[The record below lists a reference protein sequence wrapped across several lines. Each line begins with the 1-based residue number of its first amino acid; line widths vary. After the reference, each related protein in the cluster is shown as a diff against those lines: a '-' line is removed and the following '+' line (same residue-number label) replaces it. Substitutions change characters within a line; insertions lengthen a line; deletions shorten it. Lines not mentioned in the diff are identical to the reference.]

1 VDDLRNAG
9 YIVDEPG
16 FPAQTWV
23 DNIKSLQQDLSTKV
37 GGAASAVGTAVSGA
51 VAPPHA
57 PSPPQQSEPGQV
69 MLQTGTPDS
78 DGRIFPLP
86 SRPDNAPSATYH
98 SQGGS
103 DLMAP
108 RGTPVAAMQGG
119 KVVEVFQDKGDHQ
132 FGGNAVL
139 VHGSDGLDYY
149 YAHFDQPT
157 YLKTG
162 DTVVPG
168 QQIGLVGNSGNA
180 YKGGA
185 GETHLHIGIGH
196 GISSGVGSEGGLGEN
211 FNAQALLTTLENGV
225 APKGTPPT
233 TTTGTTAA
241 PGTQPA
247 ALGGSPTAPVT
258 APLTLGANQPA
269 KPPLVVQD
277 QAATPIQSAADVL
290 GTTASSALDQARQA
304 LQQAQDALS
313 QVAQGAQDLNR
324 VQPGTEAVKAVT
336 PILGGAQQAVQ
347 NAAQGVLG
355 AAQDVN
361 RLTPGTTAVN
371 AAAPVLGAAAPVA
384 ADLVTGGI
392 TRRFNEN
399 LQGVG
404 QDVLGAASNVDLS
417 RGVAPVMGEA
427 ASALEATAKNV
438 PANVP
443 VLAGLLDIGAAQLRQ
458 PGVLDALQ
466 TRQELNDKYAN
477 TPGATTIRD
486 KNGQPIVLSVD
497 SSVMTPEDK
506 AKYDQTGFIIGSIS
520 GQTERAAE
528 RPAGR
533 AAPEVP
539 TPPAAVETPRTPI
552 GQGGLGTPRYEYPTG
567 STPQV
572 ISDTL
577 RTAAERDPTGVAHVD
592 SQSMGSL
599 PSLPRQTLD
608 NGKAAP
614 AWQAGIAPHLDDLRY
629 AQDVGM
635 NQSQWYSKFAQA
647 VSSVVGDQNVNEFR
661 TLFGITSQQTPPT
674 ENLQYT
680 LGLMRM
686 AREFSA
692 NGTDFTVPNIKQWI
706 ADNPRVTSTGTE
718 GAKWKMNADQF
729 KKVAQLY
736 TTGEVK
742 VATNAKTSSYASNI
756 LSALMNRFDPNS
768 TMDTWMA
775 QIFNYK
781 NPNRTASSDQAFQA
795 MRTVV
800 DHLAGETG
808 QVPHQAQ
815 AAMWFAIK
823 GAKDFAASRAA
834 SPTLK
839 AMVKDFTNGRTTLRQ
854 VLDRAGSEG
863 AYDNPT
869 GTWEQVS
876 KDLGVASE
884 LAKLQP
890 HLDSGAPRPAIADSS
905 YLYYPGK
912 GTKLAGAEPIRGAA
926 PRVSGVVPEATR
938 YRAAAAERQAAVAE
952 TALPQTVRDT
962 LRYDPETRQFGEL
975 RGIPHEVQGDQI
987 LVPGG
992 NMDTLHYVAARV
1004 HDAAGSEATPATL
1017 YTYRPESPE
1026 TVGWQLTDVPAG
1038 AKQQLLD
1045 DLRASGVGHQELNDG
1060 TIGVNALPVRS
1071 VEHENAIADA
1081 AQRAGATV
1089 EELRGHVEEASP
1101 GQSAVALDRY
1111 GARYGTGELS
1121 GVPEPGRGVAGSAGF
1136 RATEPIGRFFTPT
1149 AASAREGAASAGGG
1163 LRGPVEP
1170 GGFRAPVTPDDLN
1183 VRTISQQEARQ
1194 LVGPAYDPSTRTTQ
1208 RPPAPGEEPRRLED
1222 VQSNP
1227 HLLREPGP
1235 GETPMTMDERRAHQ
1249 DTLEQRYQAN
1259 TERLAAIDEQLRNP
1273 TARPERPP
1281 WAAGFTNDQV
1291 ATMAAKVGRSPYEPL
1306 WWEKAGLEA
1315 GSGEVREMVNEGG
1328 VERGRFDATRTSTP
1342 AELRAEQRALQQDQL
1357 HLEAAGEQQA
1367 TAPDNARFVRPPER
1381 AAGAL
1386 PFGEGGAADPG
1397 AQLAQ
1402 EVVTSKGRATSD
1414 VNQVT
1419 ATRGDVTGR
1428 GIVNPAEVVTEAPSE
1443 ATRALM
1449 PNLNAI
1455 GKDMPEVVAQ
1465 IQKSV
1470 DDNPALWEHYKQG
1483 TITFDSLKNDL
1494 AARVGMTKE
1503 DWLKTKV
1510 GQAFNDQEMVALQA
1524 AMIEEQARQTDMAKS
1539 ILSKGGVDNLTPEE
1553 LAYSITQLTQAQSLA
1568 AVAKGAGSTVAR
1580 SLNARK
1586 VSFTRQ
1592 LASDITAQNERRAA
1606 QRVKAQAARVATRAG
1621 DLLDNAKTL
1630 DQQKAAATAAASRPA
1645 RPGAPRTPQN
1655 IIDQIANAY
1664 DELDRYNAMSLHE
1677 KADVFDKLKAQR
1689 EAAAAA
1695 RASAVRGAPEEL
1707 LSALKQELKAEQDNF
1722 AKRKNTWETMA
1733 FMDSKTAENAARE
1746 RAAFRGGLYIEQQ
1759 RRVAQNAL
1767 KGADTEI
1774 NRAFDSELKRRGQQ
1788 SAKAQKLLESLGG
1801 TEVTKDVL
1809 KNYLAALSDP
1819 NPMVAAKFLQSTAS
1833 MSNWK
1838 RATVVRLAGLVSSPI
1853 TQMVNIGG
1861 NVAGAMIEVPTR
1873 GLVVGIDALRAAAT
1887 GGERQAY
1894 AGEILPML
1902 KAYGPGFLGQWDNA
1916 YRVLKTG
1923 FTPEQLADPTR
1934 IRGAFS
1940 RSELLNAGV
1949 EAPLR
1954 LLGAADQLFRGGA
1967 MAAHSMR
1974 VATRQAIREGFSGP
1988 QVAGRAASIV
1998 KNLEDYPELAKEAAD
2013 ATARQV
2019 YQERRAGLGGGNKP
2033 LPDVAEFGV
2042 KQVLPFYQTPMN
2054 ITAQGAALSPFGF
2067 TGALQSS
2074 LKARGMAVG
2083 TAAERTV
2090 RGRET
2095 LLAEERAARAI
2106 IGSAILGGGIAL
2118 GSAGMLTG
2126 SYPIDPKE
2134 ASTLPQG
2141 WRPWSLRITSPIDN
2155 NTYYLPMQN
2164 FNAAGFPL
2172 AMASIL
2178 TDPQHR
2184 GKTLADP
2191 DEQLNAVTAIGR
2203 YVLDNTFLQG
2213 LSDVVNT
2220 LHDPKSAAQKFGE
2233 GLAASYGPYSSLGRE
2248 MQRIQGVATRNPHN
2262 GFVGLWEALESNYPG
2277 ASANVPEATTPLG
2290 EPRTQG
2296 ATGIARVVP
2305 YRYDIERDTPLLQQL
2320 RESGVGIPTEHKSLN
2335 YGGQHIDLT
2344 EDEQDVLK
2352 RQRGEALK
2360 QYLDPYVND
2369 PKFQNL
2375 SQAERNRYLTVLV
2388 SHAVQYADHQF
2399 LNDMPGAD
2407 LSSRLKPKTVPDPY
2421 YLGDAGA
2428 AA

>member
-1 VDDLRNAG
+1 VD
-9 YIVDEPG
+9 
-16 FPAQTWV
+16 
-23 DNIKSLQQDLSTKV
+23 
-37 GGAASAVGTAVSGA
+37 AAT
-51 VAPPHA
+51 
-57 PSPPQQSEPGQV
+57 
-69 MLQTGTPDS
+69 
-78 DGRIFPLP
+78 
-86 SRPDNAPSATYH
+86 
-98 SQGGS
+98 
-103 DLMAP
+103 
-108 RGTPVAAMQGG
+108 
-119 KVVEVFQDKGDHQ
+119 
-132 FGGNAVL
+132 
-139 VHGSDGLDYY
+139 
-149 YAHFDQPT
+149 
-157 YLKTG
+157 
-162 DTVVPG
+162 
-168 QQIGLVGNSGNA
+168 
-180 YKGGA
+180 
-185 GETHLHIGIGH
+185 
-196 GISSGVGSEGGLGEN
+196 
-211 FNAQALLTTLENGV
+211 AQA
-225 APKGTPPT
+225 A
-233 TTTGTTAA
+233 
-241 PGTQPA
+241 
-247 ALGGSPTAPVT
+247 
-258 APLTLGANQPA
+258 
-269 KPPLVVQD
+269 
-277 QAATPIQSAADVL
+277 
-290 GTTASSALDQARQA
+290 
-304 LQQAQDALS
+304 
-313 QVAQGAQDLNR
+313 
-324 VQPGTEAVKAVT
+324 
-336 PILGGAQQAVQ
+336 
-347 NAAQGVLG
+347 
-355 AAQDVN
+355 
-361 RLTPGTTAVN
+361 
-371 AAAPVLGAAAPVA
+371 
-384 ADLVTGGI
+384 
-392 TRRFNEN
+392 
-399 LQGVG
+399 
-404 QDVLGAASNVDLS
+404 
-417 RGVAPVMGEA
+417 RGVAPANAEA
-427 ASALEATAKNV
+427 ASVRGEAVAGV
-438 PANVP
+438 P
-443 VLAGLLDIGAAQLRQ
+443 G
-458 PGVLDALQ
+458 
-466 TRQELNDKYAN
+466 
-477 TPGATTIRD
+477 TPGA
-486 KNGQPIVLSVD
+486 
-497 SSVMTPEDK
+497 
-506 AKYDQTGFIIGSIS
+506 
-520 GQTERAAE
+520 AE
-528 RPAGR
+528 
-533 AAPEVP
+533 
-539 TPPAAVETPRTPI
+539 PAAR
-552 GQGGLGTPRYEYPTG
+552 
-567 STPQV
+567 
-572 ISDTL
+572 
-577 RTAAERDPTGVAHVD
+577 AE
-592 SQSMGSL
+592 S
-599 PSLPRQTLD
+599 
-608 NGKAAP
+608 
-614 AWQAGIAPHLDDLRY
+614 
-629 AQDVGM
+629 AQ
-635 NQSQWYSKFAQA
+635 
-647 VSSVVGDQNVNEFR
+647 
-661 TLFGITSQQTPPT
+661 P
-674 ENLQYT
+674 
-680 LGLMRM
+680 
-686 AREFSA
+686 
-692 NGTDFTVPNIKQWI
+692 
-706 ADNPRVTSTGTE
+706 
-718 GAKWKMNADQF
+718 
-729 KKVAQLY
+729 
-736 TTGEVK
+736 
-742 VATNAKTSSYASNI
+742 
-756 LSALMNRFDPNS
+756 
-768 TMDTWMA
+768 
-775 QIFNYK
+775 
-781 NPNRTASSDQAFQA
+781 
-795 MRTVV
+795 
-800 DHLAGETG
+800 
-808 QVPHQAQ
+808 
-815 AAMWFAIK
+815 
-823 GAKDFAASRAA
+823 
-834 SPTLK
+834 
-839 AMVKDFTNGRTTLRQ
+839 
-854 VLDRAGSEG
+854 
-863 AYDNPT
+863 
-869 GTWEQVS
+869 
-876 KDLGVASE
+876 E
-884 LAKLQP
+884 L
-890 HLDSGAPRPAIADSS
+890 
-905 YLYYPGK
+905 
-912 GTKLAGAEPIRGAA
+912 
-926 PRVSGVVPEATR
+926 
-938 YRAAAAERQAAVAE
+938 
-952 TALPQTVRDT
+952 
-962 LRYDPETRQFGEL
+962 
-975 RGIPHEVQGDQI
+975 
-987 LVPGG
+987 
-992 NMDTLHYVAARV
+992 
-1004 HDAAGSEATPATL
+1004 
-1017 YTYRPESPE
+1017 
-1026 TVGWQLTDVPAG
+1026 
-1038 AKQQLLD
+1038 
-1045 DLRASGVGHQELNDG
+1045 
-1060 TIGVNALPVRS
+1060 
-1071 VEHENAIADA
+1071 
-1081 AQRAGATV
+1081 
-1089 EELRGHVEEASP
+1089 
-1101 GQSAVALDRY
+1101 
-1111 GARYGTGELS
+1111 
-1121 GVPEPGRGVAGSAGF
+1121 
-1136 RATEPIGRFFTPT
+1136 
-1149 AASAREGAASAGGG
+1149 
-1163 LRGPVEP
+1163 
-1170 GGFRAPVTPDDLN
+1170 GGFRAPAQGTVSAEDAPTVGSIASRFGWKGDPGISLEGQGTSVPAVIYRDADGIARGGLNLVHDADGNLTHVTVAVDPAFQRQGIATAMYDAAKKAGYD
-1183 VRTISQQEARQ
+1183 VEAVSGASGYTEAGAGLANARRG
-1194 LVGPAYDPSTRTTQ
+1194 VSPTGARPETST
-1208 RPPAPGEEPRRLED
+1208 PRRLED

-1235 GETPMTMDERRAHQ
+1235 GETPMTMDERLAHQ

-1386 PFGEGGAADPG
+1386 PFGEGGASDPG

-1402 EVVTSKGRATSD
+1402 EVVTRRGTVTSD
-1414 VNQVT
+1414 PNQVT

-1586 VSFTRQ
+1586 ISFTRQ

-1733 FMDSKTAENAARE
+1733 FIDSKAAENAARE

-1819 NPMVAAKFLQSTAS
+1819 DPMVAAKFLQSTAS

-2083 TAAERTV
+2083 SAAERTV
-2090 RGRET
+2090 QGRET

>member
-1 VDDLRNAG
+1 MPTLLLDDLHDSIRQQLGDYASSLGSAVQGAQQAIASVPLIPTPQAPDPNAILQELQQHAAAVAQAAQEQAQPAVQVLGQGVGGAVTQLGGAKDSVTQQLLQHAQDVASGAQDVNQQLQNHVQTVLGTTTPSEPGGVQSLAKPTPSPVLGAPSGDQNAPPVLGATTGAVNQPAPATPTSAAPPDRTMSVQDYARAAAQRAGIDPNVFTAQIQQESGFNPEARSPAGAIGIAQFMPETAKGVNLDPTDPYASLDAAAAEDAKRLQQYNGDWGKTLASYNAG
-9 YIVDEPG
+9 AGAVAQYGGIPPYKETQTYVSTILDNAKKAAGGASPVSPPVTTAQASGNDWLSLAKAQLGKPYIWGSQGGRTDFSPQAAG
-16 FPAQTWV
+16 FDCSGFVSYVYKDALGINLPAQTESAYSATKPIGGDQAMPGDVVLYNMDNPDPHIQHIAIYIGNGQVIQAGGGV
-23 DNIKSLQQDLSTKV
+23 DKNVNIAPIGQAGNYEFRRAAGAETAIGNAAATQHVATQL
-37 GGAASAVGTAVSGA
+37 GGASGD
-51 VAPPHA
+51 
-57 PSPPQQSEPGQV
+57 Q
-69 MLQTGTPDS
+69 
-78 DGRIFPLP
+78 
-86 SRPDNAPSATYH
+86 NAPIT
-98 SQGGS
+98 
-103 DLMAP
+103 M
-108 RGTPVAAMQGG
+108 
-119 KVVEVFQDKGDHQ
+119 
-132 FGGNAVL
+132 
-139 VHGSDGLDYY
+139 
-149 YAHFDQPT
+149 
-157 YLKTG
+157 
-162 DTVVPG
+162 
-168 QQIGLVGNSGNA
+168 
-180 YKGGA
+180 
-185 GETHLHIGIGH
+185 
-196 GISSGVGSEGGLGEN
+196 
-211 FNAQALLTTLENGV
+211 
-225 APKGTPPT
+225 
-233 TTTGTTAA
+233 
-241 PGTQPA
+241 
-247 ALGGSPTAPVT
+247 
-258 APLTLGANQPA
+258 GANQPA
-269 KPPLVVQD
+269 RAPLVVED
-277 QAATPIQSAADVL
+277 QTPTPIRAAQDVLGAAGEKASQL
-290 GTTASSALDQARQA
+290 GTTAQDLLA
-304 LQQAQDALS
+304 QAQE
-313 QVAQGAQDLNR
+313 LNR
-324 VQPGTEAVKAVT
+324 VQPGTEAIKAVT
-336 PILGGAQQAVQ
+336 PILGGAAQAGGSAVSQVAQDVQ

-371 AAAPVLGAAAPVA
+371 AAAPVLGAAASDLGTGAANALLRQGRTPAEQAEFERQQGQVLGGIAEQANAPVPPLNA
-384 ADLVTGGI
+384 GDVARNAWDLVVNSSPGLPGVSLQDYQHASTVKNDWIEQNNPAKDVLLLGGLTTMIAQQVTDPYALTMFGFTGGAG
-392 TRRFNEN
+392 R
-399 LQGVG
+399 
-404 QDVLGAASNVDLS
+404 
-417 RGVAPVMGEA
+417 VAGEA
-427 ASALEATAKNV
+427 AGEAATAAT
-438 PANVP
+438 ANR
-443 VLAGLLDIGAAQLRQ
+443 LGEQGAAFVGRVANKLVDGSIVGGVQNALYAAEQPDASPESVFTALWQGAALGSAAEGGTAALTPVARRIGQAIIDQAPRLR
-458 PGVLDALQ
+458 PAVAEFARSE
-466 TRQELNDKYAN
+466 T
-477 TPGATTIRD
+477 GAAGR
-486 KNGQPIVLSVD
+486 
-497 SSVMTPEDK
+497 PEDV
-506 AKYDQTGFIIGSIS
+506 Q
-520 GQTERAAE
+520 
-528 RPAGR
+528 
-533 AAPEVP
+533 
-539 TPPAAVETPRTPI
+539 
-552 GQGGLGTPRYEYPTG
+552 
-567 STPQV
+567 
-572 ISDTL
+572 
-577 RTAAERDPTGVAHVD
+577 
-592 SQSMGSL
+592 
-599 PSLPRQTLD
+599 
-608 NGKAAP
+608 
-614 AWQAGIAPHLDDLRY
+614 
-629 AQDVGM
+629 
-635 NQSQWYSKFAQA
+635 
-647 VSSVVGDQNVNEFR
+647 
-661 TLFGITSQQTPPT
+661 
-674 ENLQYT
+674 
-680 LGLMRM
+680 
-686 AREFSA
+686 
-692 NGTDFTVPNIKQWI
+692 
-706 ADNPRVTSTGTE
+706 
-718 GAKWKMNADQF
+718 
-729 KKVAQLY
+729 
-736 TTGEVK
+736 
-742 VATNAKTSSYASNI
+742 
-756 LSALMNRFDPNS
+756 
-768 TMDTWMA
+768 
-775 QIFNYK
+775 
-781 NPNRTASSDQAFQA
+781 
-795 MRTVV
+795 
-800 DHLAGETG
+800 
-808 QVPHQAQ
+808 
-815 AAMWFAIK
+815 
-823 GAKDFAASRAA
+823 
-834 SPTLK
+834 
-839 AMVKDFTNGRTTLRQ
+839 
-854 VLDRAGSEG
+854 
-863 AYDNPT
+863 
-869 GTWEQVS
+869 
-876 KDLGVASE
+876 
-884 LAKLQP
+884 
-890 HLDSGAPRPAIADSS
+890 
-905 YLYYPGK
+905 
-912 GTKLAGAEPIRGAA
+912 
-926 PRVSGVVPEATR
+926 
-938 YRAAAAERQAAVAE
+938 AERQRQVEAGQRELPGTPAPVE
-952 TALPQTVRDT
+952 TAVRAQQGVDNPVDLRQSQRVGRLVNTLGEDIGPNDTVT
-962 LRYDPETRQFGEL
+962 VYHATTPE
-975 RGIPHEVQGDQI
+975 
-987 LVPGG
+987 
-992 NMDTLHYVAARV
+992 VAASLV
-1004 HDAAGSEATPATL
+1004 ENGFQP
-1017 YTYRPESPE
+1017 
-1026 TVGWQLTDVPAG
+1026 G
-1038 AKQQLLD
+1038 AKTARGVTTVSDPSVARMLGKNVGDPLD
-1045 DLRASGVGHQELNDG
+1045 
-1060 TIGVNALPVRS
+1060 
-1071 VEHENAIADA
+1071 
-1081 AQRAGATV
+1081 
-1089 EELRGHVEEASP
+1089 
-1101 GQSAVALDRY
+1101 Y
-1111 GARYGTGELS
+1111 
-1121 GVPEPGRGVAGSAGF
+1121 EPGRGQGQGVYFTTDPRAARDVYGSAIVAIDVPRSALEVPPERQTPRMTPE
-1136 RATEPIGRFFTPT
+1136 RALLLGDGYTTQPISPDQVRLVNTGGVPIERPGPATVPAARAEPPAVVRPPTEAGVGVQAPT
-1149 AASAREGAASAGGG
+1149 RTTTIVPPPPPET
-1163 LRGPVEP
+1163 
-1170 GGFRAPVTPDDLN
+1170 GFRAPVTPDDLN

-1194 LVGPAYDPSTRTTQ
+1194 LVGPAYEPSTRTTT

-1235 GETPMTMDERRAHQ
+1235 GETPMTMDERLAHQ

-1386 PFGEGGAADPG
+1386 PFAEGGAADPG

-1733 FMDSKTAENAARE
+1733 FMDSKVAENAARE
-1746 RAAFRGGLYIEQQ
+1746 RAVFRGGLYIEQQ

-1819 NPMVAAKFLQSTAS
+1819 DPMVAAKFLQSTAS

-1923 FTPEQLADPTR
+1923 FTPEQLADPTK

-2090 RGRET
+2090 QGRET

>member
-1 VDDLRNAG
+1 
-9 YIVDEPG
+9 
-16 FPAQTWV
+16 
-23 DNIKSLQQDLSTKV
+23 
-37 GGAASAVGTAVSGA
+37 
-51 VAPPHA
+51 
-57 PSPPQQSEPGQV
+57 
-69 MLQTGTPDS
+69 
-78 DGRIFPLP
+78 
-86 SRPDNAPSATYH
+86 
-98 SQGGS
+98 
-103 DLMAP
+103 
-108 RGTPVAAMQGG
+108 
-119 KVVEVFQDKGDHQ
+119 
-132 FGGNAVL
+132 
-139 VHGSDGLDYY
+139 
-149 YAHFDQPT
+149 
-157 YLKTG
+157 
-162 DTVVPG
+162 
-168 QQIGLVGNSGNA
+168 
-180 YKGGA
+180 
-185 GETHLHIGIGH
+185 
-196 GISSGVGSEGGLGEN
+196 
-211 FNAQALLTTLENGV
+211 
-225 APKGTPPT
+225 
-233 TTTGTTAA
+233 
-241 PGTQPA
+241 
-247 ALGGSPTAPVT
+247 
-258 APLTLGANQPA
+258 
-269 KPPLVVQD
+269 
-277 QAATPIQSAADVL
+277 
-290 GTTASSALDQARQA
+290 
-304 LQQAQDALS
+304 
-313 QVAQGAQDLNR
+313 
-324 VQPGTEAVKAVT
+324 
-336 PILGGAQQAVQ
+336 
-347 NAAQGVLG
+347 
-355 AAQDVN
+355 
-361 RLTPGTTAVN
+361 
-371 AAAPVLGAAAPVA
+371 
-384 ADLVTGGI
+384 
-392 TRRFNEN
+392 
-399 LQGVG
+399 
-404 QDVLGAASNVDLS
+404 
-417 RGVAPVMGEA
+417 
-427 ASALEATAKNV
+427 
-438 PANVP
+438 
-443 VLAGLLDIGAAQLRQ
+443 
-458 PGVLDALQ
+458 
-466 TRQELNDKYAN
+466 
-477 TPGATTIRD
+477 
-486 KNGQPIVLSVD
+486 
-497 SSVMTPEDK
+497 
-506 AKYDQTGFIIGSIS
+506 
-520 GQTERAAE
+520 
-528 RPAGR
+528 
-533 AAPEVP
+533 
-539 TPPAAVETPRTPI
+539 
-552 GQGGLGTPRYEYPTG
+552 
-567 STPQV
+567 
-572 ISDTL
+572 
-577 RTAAERDPTGVAHVD
+577 
-592 SQSMGSL
+592 
-599 PSLPRQTLD
+599 
-608 NGKAAP
+608 
-614 AWQAGIAPHLDDLRY
+614 
-629 AQDVGM
+629 
-635 NQSQWYSKFAQA
+635 
-647 VSSVVGDQNVNEFR
+647 VVGDQNVNEFR

-686 AREFSA
+686 AREFTA
-692 NGTDFTVPNIKQWI
+692 NGTDFTPANIKQWI
-706 ADNPRVTSTGTE
+706 ADNPRTTSLGTE
-718 GAKWKMNADQF
+718 GAKWKMNNDQF

-839 AMVKDFTNGRTTLRQ
+839 AMVRDFTNGRATLRQ

-863 AYDNPT
+863 AYANPT

-912 GTKLAGAEPIRGAA
+912 GTKLSGAERIAGAA
-926 PRVSGVVPEATR
+926 PRASGVVPDATR

-1121 GVPEPGRGVAGSAGF
+1121 GVSEPGRGVAGSAGF

-1149 AASAREGAASAGGG
+1149 TASAREGAASAGGG

-1183 VRTISQQEARQ
+1183 VRPISQAEARR
-1194 LVGPAYDPSTRTTQ
+1194 LVGPAYDPSGRTTT

-1235 GETPMTMDERRAHQ
+1235 GETPMTMDERLAHQ

-1386 PFGEGGAADPG
+1386 PFGEGGASDPG

-1402 EVVTSKGRATSD
+1402 EVVTRRGTVTSD
-1414 VNQVT
+1414 PNQVT

-1428 GIVNPAEVVTEAPSE
+1428 GIVNPAEVVTEAPSA
-1443 ATRALM
+1443 ATQRLM
-1449 PNLNAI
+1449 PNLSAI
-1455 GKDMPEVVAQ
+1455 GKDMPETIAQ
-1465 IQKSV
+1465 IQKSAE
-1470 DDNPALWEHYKQG
+1470 DNPALWEHYKQG

-1733 FMDSKTAENAARE
+1733 FIDSKAAENAARE

-1819 NPMVAAKFLQSTAS
+1819 DPMVAAKFLQSTAS